1 MHALSNGSA
10 HMSETRHKT
19 ERLHT
24 GESEAGCGMDGM
36 DKEAGALQRDQQLLR
51 EKIAESDRLIQETDQ
66 RLAASRSYTDRQ
78 NDEVSGC

>member
-1 MHALSNGSA
+1 
-10 HMSETRHKT
+10 
-19 ERLHT
+19 
-24 GESEAGCGMDGM
+24 MDGM